1 MLIEKKEGTAMNIF
15 ILLIAIVGG
24 LAGAVSTLYLAVSLV
39 GVIAW
44 KIYRRIVK
52 GIPLTM

>member
-1 MLIEKKEGTAMNIF
+1 MNIF
-15 ILLIAIVGG
+15 ILLIAIAGG
-24 LAGAVSTLYLAVSLV
+24 LAGVVSTLYLAISLV